1 MRIFIATICLAL
13 SSLTAEAQQLTYE
26 EYMQRVLSDNTALV
40 ARSMEIE
47 IAQANVK
54 SSKVYNDP
62 SLSVEYGNNED
73 WNKDLGQSI
82 AAQLS
87 RKFTFGVRKAG
98 IRLAE
103 KEQAATTAVFNNYL
117 CNFHADATI
126 AYLDH
131 LRARAIMETAVKREE
146 FMKDLAS
153 GDSLRFIRG
162 DIAKSVW
169 IESRLAAGLAHNER
183 LAAEADYRNTSI
195 ALGYYMGNL
204 ADADKITIAG
214 SLDKSATPLEA
225 LDSYIESAFANRAD
239 LTAALSNI
247 EIAEAEKRL
256 NSARRRIDLQLSLGA
271 EYNKSEPSFTKLKV
285 GASVP
290 LKFSNLNRGARAM
303 EKAKVEQAQH
313 AASDTR
319 LKIESEVMQAYSN
332 CLTATRQAETFTKVM
347 IKETAELLESKRKAY
362 RIGEISFVEFIE
374 TERSDN
380 MMQEAYI
387 NALYDCAVSRVE
399 LLRSI
404 GTTATR

>member
-1 MRIFIATICLAL
+1 M
-13 SSLTAEAQQLTYE
+13 
-26 EYMQRVLSDNTALV
+26 
-40 ARSMEIE
+40 
-47 IAQANVK
+47 
-54 SSKVYNDP
+54 
-62 SLSVEYGNNED
+62 
-73 WNKDLGQSI
+73 
-82 AAQLS
+82 
-87 RKFTFGVRKAG
+87 RKAG